1 MTLEVEATYEGGV
14 LKPAQPLPLREHQR
28 VIITVREEAPQARIS
43 YGLIP
48 WRGDP
53 EALRGIAEDPE
64 LRVLAVPMNFLDL
77 PEGESVFID
86 ANVFVYAF
94 AADPT
99 LGPPCRDLMAA

>member
-1 MTLEVEATYEGGV
+1 MALEVEATYEDGV

-53 EALRGIAEDPE
+53 EVLRGIAEDPE
-64 LRVLAVPMNFLDL
+64 LRVLEYP
-77 PEGESVFID
+77 
-86 ANVFVYAF
+86 
-94 AADPT
+94 
-99 LGPPCRDLMAA
+99 

>member
-1 MTLEVEATYEGGV
+1 MSTSVTKPPSHATTSGTKTMTLEVEATYEGGV

-53 EALRGIAEDPE
+53 EVLRGIAEDPE
-64 LRVLAVPMNFLDL
+64 LRVLEYP
-77 PEGESVFID
+77 
-86 ANVFVYAF
+86 
-94 AADPT
+94 
-99 LGPPCRDLMAA
+99 

>member
-1 MTLEVEATYEGGV
+1 MPQTTQITHHLGADMPPMIFTAVV

-53 EALRGIAEDPE
+53 EVLRGIAEDPE
-64 LRVLAVPMNFLDL
+64 LRVLEYP
-77 PEGESVFID
+77 
-86 ANVFVYAF
+86 
-94 AADPT
+94 
-99 LGPPCRDLMAA
+99 